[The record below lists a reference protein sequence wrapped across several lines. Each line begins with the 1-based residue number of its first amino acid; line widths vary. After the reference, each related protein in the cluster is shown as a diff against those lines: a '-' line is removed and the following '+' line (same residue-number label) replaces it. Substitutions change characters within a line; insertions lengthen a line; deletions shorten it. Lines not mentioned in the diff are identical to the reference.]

1 MALRVMVFGSEEMVQ
16 DLQSAGMTGGAMEFV
31 AAESPSVDRRRG
43 PSAECD
49 AIVVCLEATEAPPQ
63 ELCEQLRATTNLPLV
78 VLAEEPDVD
87 TVVEVLGWGA
97 DECLDSS
104 LSSRE
109 IVTHIRAQIRRA
121 THYVSEGEPPEQLRV
136 GSLEIDIARHQA
148 TLQGEPLDLTPKEF
162 ALLACLARYPGR
174 VVPREEIIAAVWGDE
189 LGPHSRSL
197 AVHIGRLRRKIEP
210 DPANPQ
216 LLITMSGVGYTL
228 QAE

>member
-1 MALRVMVFGSEEMVQ
+1 MRRNCSLPGGDGS
-16 DLQSAGMTGGAMEFV
+16 S
-31 AAESPSVDRRRG
+31 
-43 PSAECD
+43 
-49 AIVVCLEATEAPPQ
+49 PQ

-78 VLAEEPDVD
+78 VLGEEPDVD
-87 TVVEVLGWGA
+87 TVVQVLGWGA

-121 THYVSEGEPPEQLRV
+121 THYVSEGEPPQQLRV
-136 GSLEIDIARHQA
+136 GALEIDIARHQA

-162 ALLACLARYPGR
+162 DLLACLARHPGQ
-174 VVPREEIIAAVWGDE
+174 VVPREEIIAAVWGDK

-197 AVHIGRLRRKIEP
+197 DVHIGRLRRKIEP

-216 LLITMSGVGYTL
+216 MLITISGVGYTL